1 MKNKSIITAV
11 LALAVLLSVGLGC
24 KQSEPIFHNGKEV
37 IQVNGDTL
45 ALAFYK
51 SLYTIDTYEN
61 KLLLTNGVLSSFDE
75 SSNELKLE
83 VSMDFYNNNK
93 RNSPFAVP
101 KSLYITCKLKDSERS
116 KLSRLELGY
125 YVDIVGIGR
134 RGPAG
139 RVIIEDCEIKL
150 KNP

>member
-1 MKNKSIITAV
+1 MKNTNIISAV
-11 LALAVLLSVGLGC
+11 FALSVLLSVGLGC

-51 SLYTIDTYEN
+51 EIGTNRDYED
-61 KLLLTNGVLSSFDE
+61 KLLLTNGALSSFDE

-83 VSMDFYNNNK
+83 LNMRYYNYDK
-93 RNSPFAVP
+93 RNSYRAVP
-101 KSLYITCKLKDSERS
+101 ELLYITCQLKDSERS

-125 YVDIVGIGR
+125 IVNIVGIGR
-134 RGPAG
+134 RDGA
-139 RVIIEDCEIKL
+139 RNVLIEDCEIKL
-150 KNP
+150 KNH